1 MTLPLS
7 AYHAAILH
15 VLGTPQGAVFAMA
28 TALDN
33 PHRPA
38 DLAEM
43 AALLA
48 WSATGFRN
56 AGELPLTAIEFSNP
70 DGKPTLFRAADMA
83 PINSDFGDTFG
94 GYVWNALKLG
104 AGEYEA
110 PPRVENVTIA
120 TRGDLLAVSVVVSVG
135 AQVIAA
141 HFGRMVG
148 EPDVIGSIPANAF
161 RAVAAVAPTFQSPD
175 GLPAVVTGKA
185 EDDLGER
192 RLLQ

>member
-7 AYHAAILH
+7 AYHSAILH

-28 TALDN
+28 TAYDD

-48 WSATGFRN
+48 WSATGFSN
-56 AGELPLTAIEFSNP
+56 AGDLPLTAIEVSNP
-70 DGKPTLFRAADMA
+70 NGKPTLYRAADMA

-94 GYVWNALKLG
+94 GYVFNALRLG

-120 TRGDLLAVSVVVSVG
+120 TRGDLLAVSVVVSAG

-148 EPDVIGSIPANAF
+148 EPDVVGSLPVNAF
-161 RAVAAVAPTFQSPD
+161 RAVAVAAPAFVSAD
-175 GLPAVVTGKA
+175 YLPAPITA
-185 EDDLGER
+185 QPGEPEVR

>member
-1 MTLPLS
+1 MMLPLS
-7 AYHAAILH
+7 AYHAAILQ
-15 VLGTPQGAVFAMA
+15 VLGTPQGALFAMA
-28 TALDN
+28 TAYDD

-48 WSATGFRN
+48 WSATGFSD
-56 AGELPLTAIEFSNP
+56 AGELPLTAVELSTSG
-70 DGKPTLFRAADMA
+70 GKPTLYRAADMA

-94 GYVWNALKLG
+94 GYIFNALRLG
-104 AGEYEA
+104 AGEYDA
-110 PPRVENVTIA
+110 PPRVENVSIA
-120 TRGDLLAVSVVVSVG
+120 TRGDLLAVSVVVSAG

-148 EPDVIGSIPANAF
+148 EPDMIGSMPANAF
-161 RAVAAVAPTFQSPD
+161 RAVAVAAPACVSAD
-175 GLPAVVTGKA
+175 YLPAPITARADETEV
-185 EDDLGER
+185 R